1 MTYAL
6 DWRENAL
13 NSLAGYLDDDPT
25 GVGAVFNALDQLTAN
40 PYPPYASKIGP
51 AFRMRIGRYRI
62 VYEVD
67 GHAVTVFV
75 IHVGRTI

>member
-1 MTYAL
+1 VTYTL

-13 NSLAGYLDDDPT
+13 NSLAGYIADDPT
-25 GVGAVFNALDQLTAN
+25 GVGEVFKALDQLTAN
-40 PYPPYASKIGP
+40 PFPPYASKIGT

-67 GHAVTVFV
+67 GDTVIVFV
-75 IHVGRTI
+75 IHVGRTS